1 VEEIIMTKFVGEF
14 KKFINR
20 GNVFDMAVGVIVGSA
35 FTAIVTSLTNNI
47 LKPVTNW
54 IVMMIFGADS
64 LSETYTFLDKKFAED
79 GSVDLAAS
87 IYIDWGAFINSIFHF
102 IIIAF
107 VLFCLLKTMNNLR
120 EEIEEARSKR
130 IPRELRREMRAAGV
144 KLHKKKAVE
153 KYLADKKQRE
163 EEEAKKKA
171 EEEARAAAEHRAK
184 NPTGDDLLK
193 LIYDE
198 LRIQNG
204 KEPLF
209 AKK

>member
-1 VEEIIMTKFVGEF
+1 MTKFVGEF

-35 FTAIVTSLTNNI
+35 FTAIVTALTNNI
-47 LKPVTNW
+47 LKPVTHW
-54 IVMMIFGADS
+54 IVMMLFGADS

-87 IYIDWGAFINSIFHF
+87 IYIDWGAFINAIFHF

-107 VLFCLLKTMNNLR
+107 VLFCLLKTLNNLR

-130 IPRELRREMRAAGV
+130 IPRAVRREMRAAGI
-144 KLHKKKAVE
+144 KLRDKKAVE
-153 KYLADKKQRE
+153 KYLEEKKQKE

-171 EEEARAAAEHRAK
+171 EEEAAAAAEYRAQ

-198 LRIQNG
+198 MRVQNG

>member
-1 VEEIIMTKFVGEF
+1 
-14 KKFINR
+14 
-20 GNVFDMAVGVIVGSA
+20 MAVGVIVGSA
-35 FTAIVTSLTNNI
+35 FTAIVTALTNNI

-54 IVMMIFGADS
+54 IVMMLFGADS

-79 GSVDLAAS
+79 GSVDLASS
-87 IYIDWGAFINSIFHF
+87 IYIDWGTFINSIFHF

-130 IPRELRREMRAAGV
+130 ISRALRKEMRAAGI
-144 KLHKKKAVE
+144 KLRDKKAVE
-153 KYLADKKQRE
+153 KYIAEKKQKE
-163 EEEAKKKA
+163 EEEEKKKA
-171 EEEARAAAEHRAK
+171 AEEAAAAAEYRAQ

-198 LRIQNG
+198 LRAQNG
-204 KEPLF
+204 KEPIF
-209 AKK
+209 KK

>member
-1 VEEIIMTKFVGEF
+1 MTAFNREF

-35 FTAIVTSLTNNI
+35 FTAIVTALTNNI

-54 IVMMIFGADS
+54 IVMMLFGADS

-79 GSVDLAAS
+79 GSIDLASS
-87 IYIDWGAFINSIFHF
+87 IYIDWGTFINSIFHF

-130 IPRELRREMRAAGV
+130 ISRALRKEMRAAGI
-144 KLHKKKAVE
+144 KLRDKKAVE
-153 KYLADKKQRE
+153 KYIAEKKQKE
-163 EEEAKKKA
+163 EEEEKKKA
-171 EEEARAAAEHRAK
+171 AEEAAAAAEYRAQ

-198 LRIQNG
+198 LRAQNG
-204 KEPLF
+204 KEPIF
-209 AKK
+209 KK

>member
-1 VEEIIMTKFVGEF
+1 MTKFVGEF

-20 GNVFDMAVGVIVGSA
+20 GNIFDMAVGVIVGSA
-35 FTAIVTSLTNNI
+35 FTAIVTALTNNI

-54 IVMMIFGADS
+54 IVMTLFGADS

-87 IYIDWGAFINSIFHF
+87 IYIDWGAFINAIFHF

-107 VLFCLLKTMNNLR
+107 VLFCLLKTLNNLR

-130 IPRELRREMRAAGV
+130 IPRAVRKEMRAAGI
-144 KLHKKKAVE
+144 KLRDKKAVE
-153 KYLADKKQRE
+153 KYLEEKKQKE

-171 EEEARAAAEHRAK
+171 EEEAAAAAEYRAQ

-198 LRIQNG
+198 MRMQNG

>member
-1 VEEIIMTKFVGEF
+1 MTKFVGEF

-35 FTAIVTSLTNNI
+35 FTAIVTALTNNI

-54 IVMMIFGADS
+54 IVMMLFGADS

-79 GSVDLAAS
+79 GSIDLASS
-87 IYIDWGAFINSIFHF
+87 IYIDWGTFINSIFHF

-130 IPRELRREMRAAGV
+130 ISRALRKEMRAAGI
-144 KLHKKKAVE
+144 KLRDKKAVE
-153 KYLADKKQRE
+153 KYIAEKKQKE
-163 EEEAKKKA
+163 EEEEKKKA
-171 EEEARAAAEHRAK
+171 SEEAAAAAEYRAQ

-198 LRIQNG
+198 LRAQNG
-204 KEPLF
+204 KEPIF
-209 AKK
+209 KK

>member
-1 VEEIIMTKFVGEF
+1 
-14 KKFINR
+14 
-20 GNVFDMAVGVIVGSA
+20 MAVGVIVGSA
-35 FTAIVTSLTNNI
+35 FTAIVTALTNNI

-54 IVMMIFGADS
+54 IVMMLFGADS

-79 GSVDLAAS
+79 GSIDLASS
-87 IYIDWGAFINSIFHF
+87 IYIDWGTFINSIFHF

-130 IPRELRREMRAAGV
+130 IPRSLRKEMRAAGI
-144 KLHKKKAVE
+144 KLRDKKAVE
-153 KYLADKKQRE
+153 KYIAEKKQKE
-163 EEEAKKKA
+163 EEEEKKKA
-171 EEEARAAAEHRAK
+171 SEEAAAAAEYRAQ

-198 LRIQNG
+198 LRAQNG
-204 KEPLF
+204 KEPIF
-209 AKK
+209 KK

>member
-1 VEEIIMTKFVGEF
+1 MTKFVGEF

-35 FTAIVTSLTNNI
+35 FTAIVTALTNNI

-54 IVMMIFGADS
+54 IVMMLFGADS

-87 IYIDWGAFINSIFHF
+87 IYIDWGAFINAIFHF

-107 VLFCLLKTMNNLR
+107 VLFCLLKTLNNLR

-198 LRIQNG
+198 MRMQNG

>member
-35 FTAIVTSLTNNI
+35 FTAIVTALTNNI

-54 IVMMIFGADS
+54 IVMMLFGADS

-79 GSVDLAAS
+79 GSVDLASS
-87 IYIDWGAFINSIFHF
+87 IYIDWGTFINSIFHF

-130 IPRELRREMRAAGV
+130 ISRALRKEMRAAGI
-144 KLHKKKAVE
+144 KLRDKKAVE
-153 KYLADKKQRE
+153 KYIAEKKQKE
-163 EEEAKKKA
+163 EEEEKKKA
-171 EEEARAAAEHRAK
+171 AEEAAAAAEYRAQ

-198 LRIQNG
+198 LRAQNG
-204 KEPLF
+204 KEPIF
-209 AKK
+209 KK

>member
-1 VEEIIMTKFVGEF
+1 
-14 KKFINR
+14 
-20 GNVFDMAVGVIVGSA
+20 MAVGVIVGSA
-35 FTAIVTSLTNNI
+35 FTAIVTALTNNI
-47 LKPVTNW
+47 LKPITNW
-54 IVMMIFGADS
+54 IVMMLFGADS

-87 IYIDWGAFINSIFHF
+87 IYIDWGAFINAIFHF

-171 EEEARAAAEHRAK
+171 EEEARAAAEYRAQ

-198 LRIQNG
+198 MRMQNG